1 MAEQENAEREKNTEQ
16 KAPES
21 KGLLAKLL
29 PWVVTGSIVI
39 VLAAA
44 GFIVGRLFGT
54 RGQAQTASAAEPVN
68 PSDAARP
75 NAPGILADTGGN
87 WYYDL
92 EPVVANL
99 NEPGVTRY
107 VRVGLILEVS
117 STLDQKER
125 TAFLDQKRPLMKHWL
140 TLHLSNQ
147 TLEEIR
153 GEKNLLRLQTE
164 ISDVLNQGL
173 FPDTKPQI
181 KRVLFKEFAIQ

>member
-1 MAEQENAEREKNTEQ
+1 MAEQENTESEKNTEQ

-39 VLAAA
+39 VLAAG
-44 GFIVGRLFGT
+44 GFIVGRVFGT

-68 PSDAARP
+68 PADAARP
-75 NAPGILADTGGN
+75 NAPGILADTGGS

-107 VRVGLILEVS
+107 VRVGLTLEVS
-117 STLDQKER
+117 STLDQKEGMV
-125 TAFLDQKRPLMKHWL
+125 FLDQKRPLIKHWL
-140 TLHLSNQ
+140 TLHLANQ

-153 GEKNLLRLQTE
+153 GEKNLLRLQTG
-164 ISDVLNQGL
+164 ISDALNQGL
-173 FPDTKPQI
+173 FPDRKPQI